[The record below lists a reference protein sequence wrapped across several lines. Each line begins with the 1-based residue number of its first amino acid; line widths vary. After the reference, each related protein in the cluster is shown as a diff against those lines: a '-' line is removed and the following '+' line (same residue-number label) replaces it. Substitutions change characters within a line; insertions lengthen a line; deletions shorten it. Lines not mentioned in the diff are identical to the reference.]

1 MLHQLIYTSHC
12 KSITPEIIESLLKS
26 AHKNN
31 REFEITG
38 VLVLIDRTFIQ
49 VLEGSQEA
57 ITDLFEIIKSDKRHE
72 RIQLLSIQ
80 PITERAFP
88 DWTMGYLEKTP
99 PAIQALLQDHKA
111 GEDLTDKLNDLAT
124 DHKWI
129 GDFILDCQKE
139 LSQ

>member
-12 KSITPEIIESLLKS
+12 KYLAPDVIESIIVA

-31 REFEITG
+31 QEFDISG
-38 VLVLIDRTFIQ
+38 VLVLIDHTFFQ
-49 VLEGSQEA
+49 VLEGPKDA
-57 ITDLFEIIKSDKRHE
+57 ITDLFEIIKQDRRHE
-72 RIQLLSIQ
+72 RVERLSIQ

-99 PAIQALLQDHKA
+99 ENIQDLLHEHNV
-111 GEDLTDKLNDLAT
+111 GEDLTDKLHNLAA

-129 GDFILDCQKE
+129 GDFILDCQKD
-139 LSQ
+139 LCA